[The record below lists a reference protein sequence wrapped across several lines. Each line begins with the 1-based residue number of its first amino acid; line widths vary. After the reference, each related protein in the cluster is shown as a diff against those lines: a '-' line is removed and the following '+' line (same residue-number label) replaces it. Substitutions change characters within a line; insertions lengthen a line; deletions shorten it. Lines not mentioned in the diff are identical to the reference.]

1 MKILHLSDL
10 HLGRRLYEVSL
21 LEDQQYILRQILDIL
36 DRNHADA
43 VILAG
48 DIYDKPIPSAEAV
61 CLLDWFLKQLSDRGL
76 SVLMVSGNHDS
87 AERLGFASS
96 LLEHKG
102 VHVSPVFRGAA
113 GPVVLHDEYGSVNC
127 YLLPFI
133 KPIHA
138 KRVWPDAEIE
148 TYTDAVAEVVRH
160 WSVCTEERNLLVA
173 HQLVTGAVRS
183 ESESL
188 SIGGLDDVSAE
199 VFSIFDYTAL
209 GHIHSAQSA
218 GSPYIRYCGT
228 PLAYSFSEADKEKTV
243 TWVDLGPKG
252 SITVTEQALKPLHPM
267 RKLRGGFAEI
277 MEIPITED
285 YLHITL
291 TDEEDI
297 PHGLARLRD
306 RFSNLL
312 SMEYDNLR
320 TRMQEQTVDG
330 GGEDFSPMEL
340 LERFYEQRNGQPM
353 SNEQRQL
360 SETLMEQIWEEQL

>member
-10 HLGRRLYEVSL
+10 HLGRRLYEASL
-21 LEDQQYILRQILDIL
+21 LEDQRFILQQILELL
-36 DRNHADA
+36 DQNPADA
-43 VILAG
+43 VIMAG
-48 DIYDKPIPSAEAV
+48 DIYDKPVPSAEAV
-61 CLLDWFLKQLSDRGL
+61 CLLDWFLKELSDREL

-96 LLEHKG
+96 LLGHKG
-102 VHVSPVFRGAA
+102 VYVSPVFHGAA
-113 GPVVLHDEYGSVNC
+113 EPVVLQDEYGPVNC

-148 TYTDAVAEVVRH
+148 TYTDAIAETVRN
-160 WSVCTEERNLLVA
+160 WSVCTEERNILVA

-188 SIGGLDDVSAE
+188 SIGGLDDVSAD
-199 VFSIFDYTAL
+199 VFSDFDYTAL
-209 GHIHSAQSA
+209 GHIHSAQCA
-218 GSPYIRYCGT
+218 GSPQIRYCGT
-228 PLAYSFSEADKEKTV
+228 PLAYSFSEADREKSV
-243 TWVDLGPKG
+243 TWVNLGENG
-252 SITVTEQALKPLHPM
+252 SVTVSEQALKPLHPM
-267 RKLRGGFAEI
+267 RKLRGSFAEI
-277 MEIPITED
+277 MAMPVTED

-291 TDEEDI
+291 TDEDDI

-320 TRMQEQTVDG
+320 SRMQEQTVEG
-330 GGEDFSPMEL
+330 GGEDLSPMEL

-353 SNEQRQL
+353 SQEQRQL
-360 SETLMEQIWEEQL
+360 SEKFMEQIWEEYL